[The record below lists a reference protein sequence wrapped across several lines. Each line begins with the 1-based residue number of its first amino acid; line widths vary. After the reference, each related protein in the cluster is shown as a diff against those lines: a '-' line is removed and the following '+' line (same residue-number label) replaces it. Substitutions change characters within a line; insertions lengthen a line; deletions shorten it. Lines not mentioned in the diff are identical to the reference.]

1 MATIKIKAL
10 PETAAVEINETDVM
24 IIEDKYKTKQIK
36 VSELIQFIL
45 TEVQKYLD
53 NNAMTEDKIKEM
65 FDTIMSESQG
75 QPTQSTNEGGE

>member
-24 IIEDKYKTKQIK
+24 IIEDNYKTKHIK

-53 NNAMTEDKIKEM
+53 SNAMTEDKIKEL
-65 FDTIMSESQG
+65 FDTIMNESQS
-75 QPTQSTNEGGE
+75 PTDPPTNEGGE